1 MVSNEVFRS
10 RFRKSYEKPEP
21 LAPNKTE
28 EIAVDLHTQAYR
40 FKKGHRIMVQVQS
53 SWFPLIDRNP
63 QTWVSN
69 IFDAKPSDFRVTTQ
83 KIFRSPQQAS
93 FISLPVVQPKVVQ

>member
-1 MVSNEVFRS
+1 
-10 RFRKSYEKPEP
+10 
-21 LAPNKTE
+21 
-28 EIAVDLHTQAYR
+28 
-40 FKKGHRIMVQVQS
+40 MVQVQS